1 VNGGNR
7 HLLERL
13 YIEKGKHMKN
23 FIGSRAMPDLIYHSP
38 EDMDGLMSLLQNNT
52 KNGQQKVKIVA
63 GCTDFVPAVRTG
75 RWDFKPGIN
84 IIDIKKIKSLNYI
97 KKEDNQLKIGAC
109 TRLVQIFESLDI
121 LENAKVL
128 SQAVGQMASLQ
139 VRNTATIG
147 GNLCMSSPAAD
158 SAPVL
163 LVLDAKVTL
172 QDPKGAQEIWLKDF
186 FTGPGQNVLK
196 SDQILT
202 QISFPIQEGHEAAHF
217 LKIGTRTAVIIAV
230 VSTAVGMGIKNGVCE
245 NPKIA
250 LGSVAPTP
258 IRVEKA
264 EKFLHHKFLD
274 DQTIEACAKIVSEEI
289 TPITDLRA
297 GKEYRKDM
305 ASTLVK
311 RAILACRKEKK

>member
-1 VNGGNR
+1 
-7 HLLERL
+7 
-13 YIEKGKHMKN
+13 MKN
-23 FIGSRAMPDLIYHSP
+23 FIGSRSMPDLIYHSP
-38 EDMDGLMSLLQNNT
+38 EDMDSLMSLLQNN
-52 KNGQQKVKIVA
+52 KKDGQEEAKIVA
-63 GCTDFVPAVRTG
+63 GCTDFIPAVRGG
-75 RWDFKPGIN
+75 RWEFAPAIN

-97 KKEDNQLKIGAC
+97 RKEGNQLKIGAC
-109 TRLVQIFESLDI
+109 TRLTQIFESLEV

-128 SQAVGQMASLQ
+128 TQAVGQMASLQ
-139 VRNTATIG
+139 IRNTATIG

-172 QDPKGAQEIWLKDF
+172 QGPKGEQKIWLKDF
-186 FTGPGQNVLK
+186 FTGVGQNVLK

-202 QISFPIQEGHEAAHF
+202 QISFPIQERHEAAHF

-230 VSTAVGMGIKNGVCE
+230 VSAAVGMGIKNGVCE

-264 EKFLHHKFLD
+264 EKFLQHKFLD

-289 TPITDLRA
+289 SPITDLRA
-297 GKEYRKDM
+297 SKEYRKDM
-305 ASTLVK
+305 AGTLIK
-311 RAILACRKEKK
+311 RAILACRKEKQ